1 MSASA
6 DALGLSREQRVDK
19 PWVALA
25 HDVQAGDT
33 VGSARDIDSRTGV
46 SSADDVQAVATVRSG
61 HDADAGSP
69 VRGPMT
75 EMRARLGRCPD
86 VLARVSRL
94 PNGCGAAVRVLGRS
108 SMIASTTIAASA
120 NEQGAGRSPR

>member
-1 MSASA
+1 MMPM
-6 DALGLSREQRVDK
+6 L
-19 PWVALA
+19 VARF
-25 HDVQAGDT
+25 G
-33 VGSARDIDSRTGV
+33 
-46 SSADDVQAVATVRSG
+46 
-61 HDADAGSP
+61 
-69 VRGPMT
+69 GPLT

-108 SMIASTTIAASA
+108 SMIASTTIAAST